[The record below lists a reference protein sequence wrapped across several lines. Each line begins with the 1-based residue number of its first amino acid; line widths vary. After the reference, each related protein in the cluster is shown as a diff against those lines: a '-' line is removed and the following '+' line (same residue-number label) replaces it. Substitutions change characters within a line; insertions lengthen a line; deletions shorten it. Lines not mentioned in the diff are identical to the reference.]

1 MTVTR
6 ASAFRKSSVNVL
18 LGWLALTLLSREGVA
33 EDAPKLSGLRIDYD
47 SKGVSPGSREEPE
60 VLRQRLTV
68 DDSGLRLELLEL
80 QRREPSS
87 GKPEGPEAGP
97 TSDAGACEAGDALPL
112 GYVLR
117 RRLVLRM
124 DRDPPVI
131 WEILDGSKYREYE
144 GDLNDLQRERRVYE
158 KNELEFVKRYPK
170 KDRDAFFKEFWWL
183 RPDGSREVT
192 VVRKPGETILG
203 RRCEHIRVLENGRE
217 IIDAQVATEGA
228 GARSYFHLY
237 RRLGAFSE
245 EVLEKI
251 QGIQGLPLKGRI
263 TIVTA
268 LPTQTWEVEARSVTP
283 VSLPSGYFDLPA
295 GAVKLEE
302 EPKEISCAFCGKRL
316 DVPANRAPAKG
327 RSPDGK
333 WLYFCSEEHAEKYF
347 SGESS

>member
-1 MTVTR
+1 MGEIGVSR
-6 ASAFRKSSVNVL
+6 FPGRLCAFLFLSAAFAPAEAGS
-18 LGWLALTLLSREGVA
+18 
-33 EDAPKLSGLRIDYD
+33 EDAPKIPGLRVDYD
-47 SKGVSPGSREEPE
+47 SKGVFPGSREEAE

-80 QRREPSS
+80 EPTAPPPGGEEPKEDS
-87 GKPEGPEAGP
+87 
-97 TSDAGACEAGDALPL
+97 GDALPP
-112 GYVLR
+112 GYILR

-124 DRDPPVI
+124 DREPPVI
-131 WEILDGSKYREYE
+131 WEILDGGKYREYE
-144 GDLNDLQRERRVYE
+144 GDLNDLQRDRRVHE
-158 KNELEFVKRYPK
+158 KNEIEYAKRYPK

-192 VVRKPGETILG
+192 VTRKPGETVLG

-268 LPTQTWEVEARSVTP
+268 LPTQTWEVEARSVKS
-283 VSLPSGYFDLPA
+283 VALPA
-295 GAVKLEE
+295 GYFELPPGAVKVDE
-302 EPKEISCAFCGKRL
+302 EPKELSCGLCGKRL
-316 DVPANRAPAKG
+316 EVPASRAPAKA
-327 RSPDGK
+327 RMPDGT

-347 SGESS
+347 SGESP